1 MRTPLHDPGLK
12 LETDSDRGLGNDAAS
27 VKLRREDAAAS
38 ERRCVLT
45 GVHGER
51 AMLIRLALSPD
62 GALVPD
68 IAARAPGRG
77 AWIGVDHAALT
88 ASMTA
93 KGKLKGAL
101 ARAFRGAALTIPDDL
116 PDAIDIAFRR
126 LLLAQLGLA
135 AKSGALLT
143 GADKVDGAARG
154 GQVRLLLHAAD
165 AAEDGRRKRDQSWRV
180 GEDAEGS
187 GQMGQILPVDRTA
200 LSIALGR
207 DNAVHVAII
216 EAGWAMRLGSLL
228 ERWHRY
234 AGWST
239 GAATPAAD

>member
-1 MRTPLHDPGLK
+1 MRTPLHDPGLN
-12 LETDSDRGLGNDAAS
+12 LDLDETRGLGNDAAS

-38 ERRCVLT
+38 ERRCILT
-45 GVHGER
+45 GAHGER

-77 AWIGVDHAALT
+77 AWIGVDQADLT
-88 ASMTA
+88 TAIA

-116 PDAIDIAFRR
+116 PSAIDIAFRR

-187 GQMGQILPVDRTA
+187 GQMGQVLPVDRTA

-216 EAGWAMRLGSLL
+216 EAGWAERLGTLL

-239 GAATPAAD
+239 GTATPVAD